1 MRPIY
6 LDHAGTTP
14 LRPEAAAAMA
24 AAWAVVGN
32 PASAHR
38 FGRQARTLLEDAR
51 ERVAALLG
59 ASPDEVVFT
68 GGATEANN
76 LAVFGLFTPDPSP
89 GPSPRGGGEKDRGDS
104 SSFSPPPRGEGPGEG
119 SGRPH
124 VLASPIEHPCVAEPV
139 KQLGGVDWL
148 PVPSQG
154 VVSADAVAALVRPET
169 RLVTVML
176 ANHETGAIQPVGE
189 IVKAVPAGVP
199 VHTDAA
205 QAVGKLSVNFRE
217 LGAAALTASAHKFGG
232 PVGAGLLLLKRG
244 TPLRP
249 LTFGGHQQAG
259 RRPGTESAPLAVGLA
274 VALEH
279 AVRDLAADQTAVGR
293 RKQRFWDRLQTVA
306 GPVAVNGPEPG
317 SADALPH
324 ILNVS
329 FPGCRADLLVAALDL
344 AGVACSA
351 GAACSSGSL
360 LPSPV
365 LRAMDLPDERVRS
378 AVRFSFG
385 PGLDF
390 ADSDDAADRVGCA
403 ARRMRG

>member
-6 LDHAGTTP
+6 LDHASTTP
-14 LRPEAAAAMA
+14 LRPEAGAAMA
-24 AAWAVVGN
+24 AAWAAVGN

-51 ERVAALLG
+51 ERVAARLG
-59 ASPDEVVFT
+59 ASPGEVVFT

-76 LAVFGLFTPDPSP
+76 LAVFGLMT
-89 GPSPRGGGEKDRGDS
+89 G
-104 SSFSPPPRGEGPGEG
+104 
-119 SGRPH
+119 GRPASAGWWPASH
-124 VLASPIEHPCVAEPV
+124 RPADAGRPPGAHLLTSPIEHPCVAEPIS
-139 KQLGGVDWL
+139 QLEAAGAAVDRL
-148 PVPSQG
+148 PVTARG
-154 VVSADAVAALVRPET
+154 VVMPEAVPGLVRPET

-176 ANHETGAIQPVGE
+176 ANHETGAVQPIGGV
-189 IVKAVPAGVP
+189 VKAVPAGVP

-205 QAVGKLSVNFRE
+205 QAVGKVPVDFRG
-217 LGAAALTASAHKFGG
+217 LGVAALTASAHKFGG
-232 PVGAGLLLLKRG
+232 PVGVGLLLLRRG
-244 TPLRP
+244 TPLQP

-274 VALEH
+274 TALEH
-279 AVRDLAADQTAVGR
+279 AVREMDDSRTKLDALKA
-293 RKQRFWDRLQTVA
+293 RFWDRLRA
-306 GPVAVNGPEPG
+306 EAAPVVVNGPEPG
-317 SADALPH
+317 SPDGLPH
-324 ILNVS
+324 ILNAS

-365 LRAMDLPDERVRS
+365 LRAMGLADEVVRS

-385 PGLDF
+385 PALDL
-390 ADSDDAADRVGCA
+390 ADIDDAADRVGSA
-403 ARRMRG
+403 VRRQRG

>member
-1 MRPIY
+1 MRPLY

-59 ASPDEVVFT
+59 ASPDEAVFT

-76 LAVFGLFTPDPSP
+76 LAVFGLA
-89 GPSPRGGGEKDRGDS
+89 GD
-104 SSFSPPPRGEGPGEG
+104 
-119 SGRPH
+119 GR
-124 VLASPIEHPCVAEPV
+124 VLASPVEHPCVAEPV
-139 KQLGGVDWL
+139 KQLGPVDWL
-148 PVPSQG
+148 PVSSQG

-176 ANHETGAIQPVGE
+176 ANHETGAIQPVAD

-205 QAVGKLSVNFRE
+205 QAVGKVPVNFRE
-217 LGAAALTASAHKFGG
+217 LGVAALTASAHKFGG

-244 TPLRP
+244 TPFRP

-259 RRPGTESAPLAVGLA
+259 RRPGTESVPLAVGLA
-274 VALEH
+274 AALEH
-279 AVRDLAADQTAVGR
+279 AVGNIAADQTAVGR
-293 RKQRFWDRLQTVA
+293 WKQRFWERLQATVP
-306 GPVAVNGPEPG
+306 PVAVNGPEPG
-317 SADALPH
+317 SPDALPH

-365 LRAMDLPDERVRS
+365 LRAMGLPDERVRS

-385 PGLDF
+385 PSLDF
-390 ADSDDAADRVGCA
+390 ADSDDAADRVGSA
-403 ARRMRG
+403 VRRMRG

>member
-1 MRPIY
+1 MRPLY
-6 LDHAGTTP
+6 LDHASTTP

-24 AAWAVVGN
+24 AAWAAVGN

-38 FGRQARTLLEDAR
+38 WGRQARTLLEDAR
-51 ERVAALLG
+51 ERVAGLLG

-76 LAVFGLFTPDPSP
+76 LAVFGLANSVGGPTVREGGWQKPSLTV
-89 GPSPRGGGEKDRGDS
+89 GPPT
-104 SSFSPPPRGEGPGEG
+104 G
-119 SGRPH
+119 S
-124 VLASPIEHPCVAEPV
+124 VLASPVEHPCVVEPV
-139 KQLGGVDWL
+139 KQLGAVDWL
-148 PVPSQG
+148 PVSARG
-154 VVSADAVAALVRPET
+154 VVRADAVAGLIRPDT

-189 IVKAVPAGVP
+189 VVKAVPAGVP

-205 QAVGKLSVNFRE
+205 QTVGKMPVHFRE
-217 LGAAALTASAHKFGG
+217 LGVAALTASAHKFGG
-232 PVGAGLLLLKRG
+232 PVGAGLLVLKRG
-244 TPLRP
+244 TPFRP
-249 LTFGGHQQAG
+249 LFFGGHQQAG
-259 RRPGTESAPLAVGLA
+259 RRPGTESVPLAVGLA
-274 VALEH
+274 AALER
-279 AVRDLAADQTAVGR
+279 AVHDMAADQTKLGAW
-293 RKQRFWDRLQTVA
+293 KARFWERLREVA
-306 GPVAVNGPEPG
+306 SPVVVNGPEPG
-317 SADALPH
+317 SADGLPH

-365 LRAMDLPDERVRS
+365 LRAMGLPDEVVRS

-390 ADSDDAADRVGCA
+390 ADTDDAADRVGSA
-403 ARRMRG
+403 VRRQRG